1 MQVERIAADLAER
14 RPGSK
19 VGVLSGRALAA
30 ALLAWSLLKVV
41 LRALFTKQPP
51 GLQIFHDNYGTE
63 GLEPIE
69 PAEREQI
76 TRFSRCIVCGR
87 CDLGE
92 AERIGA
98 SAGEYPGLMQLVV
111 ASTRNMPDYDAAA
124 RGFAH
129 VPEEVLRSKVRRCPV
144 RIPFVE
150 LAAFVK
156 ARAPQD
162 RP

>member
-1 MQVERIAADLAER
+1 VQVERIASELAE

-30 ALLAWSLLKVV
+30 ALLLWSLLKVV
-41 LRALFTKQPP
+41 FRTLFTKQPP
-51 GLQIFHDNYGTE
+51 GLSIFHENYGTE
-63 GLEPIE
+63 GLEPID
-69 PAEREQI
+69 PDEREAL
-76 TRFSRCIVCGR
+76 TRFSRCIACGR

-92 AERIGA
+92 AERIA
-98 SAGEYPGLMQLVV
+98 SSGGEYPGLMQLVI

-144 RIPFVE
+144 RIPFDE
-150 LAAFVK
+150 LAAFVR
-156 ARAPQD
+156 ARAPKGEE
-162 RP
+162 